1 MLSEPSDERV
11 SSIRRSDINK
21 LALLGLLGLG
31 APSSSS
37 AYCPPNC
44 RPGEEPTATQS
55 PEPAPQQAA
64 PAEPVET
71 KIDLS
76 APESQSLAR
85 ITDRAF
91 LDVTFGGRNR
101 SRIVIGLYGDVVPR
115 TVENFKLLVTGAK
128 GYGYNGTEFYRIVPG
143 LQARAAPPRRVRGRI
158 GGAREQRGEKAAH
171 RSLARATRKR
181 GESGAPDGDGR
192 PAPSRRAMSPL
203 AAAGSGSRMHLRA
216 PHVFPLAFCGSF
228 GAPKPAPRAPCE
240 VL

>member
-143 LQARAAPPRRVRGRI
+143 LQARAAPPRRVRGRLRWTW
-158 GGAREQRGEKAAH
+158 GSTSR
-171 RSLARATRKR
+171 
-181 GESGAPDGDGR
+181 GAPCRTSSSRCAPDCGGDADNGDNT
-192 PAPSRRAMSPL
+192 AAIITAMIIMITTKKSIREKNH
-203 AAAGSGSRMHLRA
+203 AR
-216 PHVFPLAFCGSF
+216 
-228 GAPKPAPRAPCE
+228 
-240 VL
+240 